1 MFNRKKFV
9 QRLRINKNRT
19 VKSKI
24 SQKALLIIAFLLVI
38 IASSHAQRSFD
49 TYKGGMIWKHWYGQ
63 ANIGLNLFYGDVSSY
78 DQDFFKKIS
87 EESSF
92 AVSVTAGKWI
102 TDWGG
107 AEFTYS
113 RGKMQGSNTELEF
126 DLEFENNYNQYI
138 IQGIFNFT
146 QLLIPADEQTPFYL
160 YGKVGYGQIDFNS
173 VLRNSSTLDTIKM
186 QGKETAHGKRVS
198 EWVLPIS
205 IGAAINIDENFSIVM
220 DGNLFL
226 VDSDKLDAYFGQ
238 NGNND
243 KDYYVNISFGLKYT
257 FNVKE
262 TQGSFKRSKSRRTNK
277 WSR

>member
-1 MFNRKKFV
+1 M
-9 QRLRINKNRT
+9 
-19 VKSKI
+19 KSKI